1 MYSKYIDYRVYFFK
15 IYTQRALAL
24 FFMKIYID
32 ESGDLG
38 WTLNKPNRNGG
49 SSKFI
54 TITGIVI
61 NNEEEK
67 YISRFIADIYKK
79 YNLTTNVEKKGA
91 NFVPEHCH
99 YITNQINKII
109 SKSDSFKI
117 ISITVNKLKVFD
129 SLRKDKN
136 IFYNYVLGLL
146 LKSEIVQHNDVEII
160 LDKRT
165 IKVSHGESFPDYI
178 KTEIWGQG
186 LDINISCDFV
196 ESTKNKMIWF
206 ADWYANFIWRKHEDG
221 ETSAHDILV
230 KFPKDRFFEKRL
242 FF

>member
-1 MYSKYIDYRVYFFK
+1 MYCKYIAIRVYFLKEK
-15 IYTQRALAL
+15 IQRAFAL
-24 FFMKIYID
+24 FFMKVFID

-38 WTLNKPNRNGG
+38 WTLDKPNRNGG
-49 SSKFI
+49 SSKFL

-61 NNEEEK
+61 SEEEEK

-79 YNLTTNVEKKGA
+79 YNLTPNIEKKGA
-91 NFVPEHCH
+91 NFIPEHAA
-99 YITNQINKII
+99 YITNQLNKIVA
-109 SKSDSFKI
+109 KSHSFKI
-117 ISITVNKLKVFD
+117 ILITVNKSKVFE

-146 LKSEIVQHNDVEII
+146 LKPEIVQHNSIEIV

-186 LDINISCDFV
+186 LDIEISCSFI
-196 ESTKNKMIWF
+196 ESTHNKMIWF
-206 ADWYANFIWRKHEDG
+206 ADWFANFIWRNHEDN
-221 ETSAHDILV
+221 ENSSYNLV
-230 KFPKDRFFEKRL
+230 TQLPKDNFFEKKL

>member
-1 MYSKYIDYRVYFFK
+1 MR
-15 IYTQRALAL
+15 
-24 FFMKIYID
+24 IYID

-38 WTLNKPNRNGG
+38 WTLDKPNRSGG
-49 SSKFI
+49 SSKFV

-61 NNEEEK
+61 SQDEEK
-67 YISRFIADIYKK
+67 YISRFIAEVYKK
-79 YNLTTNVEKKGA
+79 YNLTTNIEKKGA
-91 NFVPEHCH
+91 NFIPEHSK
-99 YITNQINKII
+99 YITSQINKII
-109 SKSDSFKI
+109 SKSNSLKI

-186 LDINISCDFV
+186 LDINISCNFV

-206 ADWYANFIWRKHEDG
+206 ADWYANFIWRKHEDN
-221 ETSAHDILV
+221 ESSSYDLLL
-230 KFPKDRFFEKRL
+230 KLPNDRFLEKRL

>member
-1 MYSKYIDYRVYFFK
+1 
-15 IYTQRALAL
+15 
-24 FFMKIYID
+24 MKVYID

-38 WTLNKPNRNGG
+38 WSLDKPNRNGG
-49 SSKFI
+49 SSRFI

-61 NNEEEK
+61 EQSQEK
-67 YISRFIADIYKK
+67 YITRFISEIYTKF
-79 YNLTTNVEKKGA
+79 NLTPNIEKKGA
-91 NFVPEHCH
+91 NFIAEHAAF
-99 YITNQINKII
+99 ITSQLHKIYNK
-109 SKSDSFKI
+109 SESFKI
-117 ISITVNKLKVFD
+117 ISITVNKSKVFD

-146 LKSEIVQHNDVEII
+146 LKPEIVQHNSVEIV

-186 LDINISCDFV
+186 LDIAISCDFV
-196 ESTKNKMIWF
+196 ESTRNKMIWF
-206 ADWYANFIWRKHEDG
+206 ADWYANFIWRYHEDD
-221 ETSAHDILV
+221 EDSAYNHLV
-230 KFPKDRFFEKRL
+230 KLARERFFEKKL